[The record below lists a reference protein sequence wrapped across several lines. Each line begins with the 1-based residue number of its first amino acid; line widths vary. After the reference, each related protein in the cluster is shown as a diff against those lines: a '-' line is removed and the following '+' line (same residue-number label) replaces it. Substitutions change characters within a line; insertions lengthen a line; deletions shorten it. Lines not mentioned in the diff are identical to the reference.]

1 MSTPAQES
9 VPAKPRFKA
18 TLGIAKALTGISGL
32 DELTSGGLPRG
43 RPTLVCGGAG
53 CGKTVLGLEFLV
65 RGATQYGEPG
75 AIFTFEERGDELAAN
90 VASFGFDLP
99 GLIAQKKIV
108 VDQVQID
115 RSEIEETG
123 EYNLDGLF
131 IRLAHA

>member
-1 MSTPAQES
+1 MAGSRKRPS
-9 VPAKPRFKA
+9 VTSSANARRGVDKA
-18 TLGIAKALTGISGL
+18 PTGISGL

-43 RPTLVCGGAG
+43 RPTLVCGSAG

-99 GLIAQKKIV
+99 GLI
-108 VDQVQID
+108 
-115 RSEIEETG
+115 
-123 EYNLDGLF
+123 
-131 IRLAHA
+131 